1 VHFFFFFF
9 FLNPIIAS
17 WWRNRN
23 IQMPLGAGT
32 RHTVKK
38 FYFFYFFLIII
49 IKNIRTDDGDAS
61 PSLSPPLYVTTTH
74 KGENK

>member
-1 VHFFFFFF
+1 VTVEGGGSEANFTRHTEKYKNPQMINMWSCVHFFFFFF

-32 RHTVKK
+32 RHTFEKK
-38 FYFFYFFLIII
+38 KKSFIFL
-49 IKNIRTDDGDAS
+49 
-61 PSLSPPLYVTTTH
+61 
-74 KGENK
+74 